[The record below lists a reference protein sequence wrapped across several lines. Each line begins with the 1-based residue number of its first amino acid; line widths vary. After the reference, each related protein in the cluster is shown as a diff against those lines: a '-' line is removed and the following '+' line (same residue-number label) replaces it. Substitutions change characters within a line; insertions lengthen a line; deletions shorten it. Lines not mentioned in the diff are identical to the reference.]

1 MKLSKTKYLIP
12 SSPRITAKIG
22 FLRQLTMH
30 QKMKNV
36 IKITDRTLIMS
47 RMWLFGDTHGWQWTY
62 KPPPLT

>member
-1 MKLSKTKYLIP
+1 MKLSRTKYLIP

-47 RMWLFGDTHGWQWTY
+47 RMCLFGDTHGWQWTY
-62 KPPPLT
+62 KPSPLT